1 MRLAEVRRRAFA
13 MPLNDPAY
21 PPGPYKFY
29 NREFVVIS
37 YRSDID
43 RLREVVPEP
52 LEVAGD
58 TVAYEFIRMPDS
70 TGFGDYTETGQVIP
84 VRFKTKDG
92 VVQEGGYVHA
102 MYLDDDAPI
111 AGGREIWGF
120 PKKLANP
127 KISHEGDVVVCTL
140 HYGSVLCV
148 SATMGFKSSRDRP
161 GAAGEGARPAELH
174 HQDHPACRLH
184 AADLR
189 IGALLH
195 GRGHCK
201 GCLGRT
207 GRDPALRTCDVRR
220 GAPAGARGGVGYP
233 LHHRPDARSR
243 RGGVRLPERLV
254 KGTLDAPLF

>member
-1 MRLAEVRRRAFA
+1 MKLAEVPRKAFA

-29 NREFVVIS
+29 NREFVVIT
-37 YRSDID
+37 YRTDPD

-92 VVQEGGYVHA
+92 TVQEGGYVHA
-102 MYLDDDAPI
+102 MYLDDNAPI

-120 PKKLANP
+120 PKKLASP
-127 KISHEGDVVVCTL
+127 KVAHEGDVVVCTL

-148 SATMGFKSSRDRP
+148 SATPVGGPRFVSFFVNEPPFSTPPIRPPDIVPPNQSVTVLQEASAAYACFWIVTVLRWVIFPPCTASSRVFPLP
-161 GAAGEGARPAELH
+161 GL
-174 HQDHPACRLH
+174 
-184 AADLR
+184 
-189 IGALLH
+189 
-195 GRGHCK
+195 
-201 GCLGRT
+201 
-207 GRDPALRTCDVRR
+207 
-220 GAPAGARGGVGYP
+220 
-233 LHHRPDARSR
+233 
-243 RGGVRLPERLV
+243 
-254 KGTLDAPLF
+254 